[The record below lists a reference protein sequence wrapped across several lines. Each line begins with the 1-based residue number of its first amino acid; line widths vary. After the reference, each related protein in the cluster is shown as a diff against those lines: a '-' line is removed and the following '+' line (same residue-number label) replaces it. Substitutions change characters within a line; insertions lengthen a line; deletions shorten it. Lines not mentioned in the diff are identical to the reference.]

1 MNRFNWLNNS
11 FWARDDGDFK
21 LDGSTYKTAF
31 SRPQMRHLGKKP
43 GDATHY
49 YQYQL
54 DGWEHKF
61 DGNNGVGM
69 SKLRIPEAVDPT
81 NWRPLAS
88 DEEDIFHKRR
98 ELHVKNRRK
107 FWQMRYNP
115 KTETYF
121 AEQWSDRAIAQNE
134 WSNSVWFRM
143 TANQFWTSSYHLTN
157 IIAKFL
163 GSIFCV
169 WWYMSW
175 HQHNNT
181 PGRIWAPATDMQHWE
196 IEVVDMTRNNY
207 TPVGEYRNGEFRPFD
222 KKE

>member
-69 SKLRIPEAVDPT
+69 SKLRIPEAVDPSKILILIT
-81 NWRPLAS
+81 KKNTKNENC
-88 DEEDIFHKRR
+88 EE
-98 ELHVKNRRK
+98 
-107 FWQMRYNP
+107 
-115 KTETYF
+115 
-121 AEQWSDRAIAQNE
+121 
-134 WSNSVWFRM
+134 
-143 TANQFWTSSYHLTN
+143 
-157 IIAKFL
+157 
-163 GSIFCV
+163 
-169 WWYMSW
+169 
-175 HQHNNT
+175 
-181 PGRIWAPATDMQHWE
+181 
-196 IEVVDMTRNNY
+196 
-207 TPVGEYRNGEFRPFD
+207 
-222 KKE
+222 